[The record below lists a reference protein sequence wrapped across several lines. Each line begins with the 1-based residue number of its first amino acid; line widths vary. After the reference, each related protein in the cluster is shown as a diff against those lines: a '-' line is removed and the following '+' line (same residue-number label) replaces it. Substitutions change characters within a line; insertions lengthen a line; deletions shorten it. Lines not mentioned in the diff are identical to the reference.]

1 MLLAL
6 VGLIVGCS
14 VGNRVGSEVGHG
26 VGSEVG
32 HGVGSEVG
40 HGVGS
45 EVGSEVG
52 HVTEPELKSSD
63 PKRATDLLKRI
74 SARAIRPLA
83 SLNDLV
89 VGILTQLF
97 FEVSIGF
104 RRNEQLLTDG
114 VRLGHCVSP

>member
-26 VGSEVG
+26 
-32 HGVGSEVG
+32 
-40 HGVGS
+40 
-45 EVGSEVG
+45 VGSEVG